1 MHPLLLRCVAGACGK
16 EASCRE
22 NPKAALTA
30 LTSTNIN
37 VGAQHATTTIEARPP
52 VAAHFAP
59 LEIRLS
65 FEPRRSSRA
74 EPPGRQSRVQWPL
87 YYFGHEFVTQQAQ
100 ASSSLLNFGEP
111 EFELLSLLVC
121 ATV

>member
-16 EASCRE
+16 GKETL

-59 LEIRLS
+59 LEIRLG
-65 FEPRRSSRA
+65 FEPRRFSRA

-87 YYFGHEFVTQQAQ
+87 YYFGHEFVTQQA
-100 ASSSLLNFGEP
+100 SSLLNFGEP
-111 EFELLSLLVC
+111 EFELLSLLV
-121 ATV
+121 

>member
-1 MHPLLLRCVAGACGK
+1 MHPLLLRCVAGACGQGK
-16 EASCRE
+16 EPSCRE
-22 NPKAALTA
+22 TPKAALTA

-59 LEIRLS
+59 MEIRLS

-87 YYFGHEFVTQQAQ
+87 YYIGHEFVTQQA
-100 ASSSLLNFGEP
+100 SSSLLNLGEP
-111 EFELLSLLVC
+111 QFELLSLLV
-121 ATV
+121 